1 MRRRGA
7 WMVDGFG
14 STRHRGCYTHGC
26 PSGYVGDLVR
36 ACRYAALAIARDQN
50 RLSGPLLDRIDIHL
64 DVPRTAYEKL
74 AE

>member
-1 MRRRGA
+1 M
-7 WMVDGFG
+7 MDEGFG
-14 STRHRGCYTHGC
+14 STKRPSSYTHGC
-26 PSGYVGDLVR
+26 PSGYVGELVR

-64 DVPRTAYEKL
+64 YVPRTAYEKL